1 MFGTGKTVLVTGGA
15 GYVGSHCVI
24 ELLKEDFNVICIDN
38 FVNSHKGVEIP
49 ESISRVQVLTGKHVT
64 FFEADITNK
73 DSLRQVNIQIVN
85 KIHPSILCQVFSK
98 SQSGG
103 QRIDC
108 VIHFAALK
116 AVGESCALP
125 LKYYGNNV
133 TGSANLMEVMME
145 FGVTRIVFSS
155 SATVY
160 GQPQYLP
167 VDEKHPTGNCTNPY
181 GKTKFFMEEI
191 IKDVSAANPD
201 WGCTLLRYFNP
212 VGAHPS
218 GMIGEDPQGTPNNLM
233 PYVSQV
239 AVGRRDKLFVY
250 GGDFDT
256 KDGTGC
262 RDYIHIMD
270 IARGHVA
277 ALKQI
282 VDPTF
287 HGVKIYNLGTGKG
300 VTVLEI
306 VKTFERVTGKQIP
319 YEIVDRRPG
328 DVASCFASS
337 TLAEKELGFK
347 SELTLED
354 MCRDMWTWQSKNPHG
369 FQS

>member
-1 MFGTGKTVLVTGGA
+1 M
-15 GYVGSHCVI
+15 
-24 ELLKEDFNVICIDN
+24 
-38 FVNSHKGVEIP
+38 
-49 ESISRVQVLTGKHVT
+49 T
-64 FFEADITNK
+64 FFEADITDK
-73 DSLRQVNIQIVN
+73 DSLRQVRKTAKFICDCKN
-85 KIHPSILCQVFSK
+85 HFSQVFSK

-145 FGVTRIVFSS
+145 FGVTKIVFSS

-160 GQPQYLP
+160 GQPHYLP

-191 IKDVSAANPD
+191 IKDVSAANPE

-239 AVGRRDKLFVY
+239 AVGRRDKVRNSHFCALGLRLFVLVV
-250 GGDFDT
+250 
-256 KDGTGC
+256 C
-262 RDYIHIMD
+262 
-270 IARGHVA
+270 V
-277 ALKQI
+277 
-282 VDPTF
+282 
-287 HGVKIYNLGTGKG
+287 
-300 VTVLEI
+300 
-306 VKTFERVTGKQIP
+306 
-319 YEIVDRRPG
+319 RR
-328 DVASCFASS
+328 
-337 TLAEKELGFK
+337 
-347 SELTLED
+347 
-354 MCRDMWTWQSKNPHG
+354 
-369 FQS
+369 

>member
-1 MFGTGKTVLVTGGA
+1 M
-15 GYVGSHCVI
+15 
-24 ELLKEDFNVICIDN
+24 
-38 FVNSHKGVEIP
+38 
-49 ESISRVQVLTGKHVT
+49 
-64 FFEADITNK
+64 
-73 DSLRQVNIQIVN
+73 
-85 KIHPSILCQVFSK
+85 
-98 SQSGG
+98 
-103 QRIDC
+103 
-108 VIHFAALK
+108 IHFAALK

-145 FGVTRIVFSS
+145 FGVTKIVFSS

-239 AVGRRDKLFVY
+239 AVGRRDKVTNTHYLRL
-250 GGDFDT
+250 D
-256 KDGTGC
+256 C
-262 RDYIHIMD
+262 DYFCLVVCV
-270 IARGHVA
+270 RG
-277 ALKQI
+277 
-282 VDPTF
+282 
-287 HGVKIYNLGTGKG
+287 
-300 VTVLEI
+300 
-306 VKTFERVTGKQIP
+306 
-319 YEIVDRRPG
+319 
-328 DVASCFASS
+328 
-337 TLAEKELGFK
+337 
-347 SELTLED
+347 
-354 MCRDMWTWQSKNPHG
+354 
-369 FQS
+369 

>member
-1 MFGTGKTVLVTGGA
+1 MATHWILVTGGA
-15 GYVGSHCVI
+15 GYVGSHCVV
-24 ELLKEDFNVICIDN
+24 ELLQEGYNVAILDN
-38 FVNSHKGVEIP
+38 FSNSCKGA
-49 ESISRVQVLTGKHVT
+49 ESVTRIEKLTGKSVPLH
-64 FFEADITNK
+64 EADLTEKESLRRVFKEYTSGTNK
-73 DSLRQVNIQIVN
+73 V
-85 KIHPSILCQVFSK
+85 
-98 SQSGG
+98 
-103 QRIDC
+103 DC
-108 VIHFAALK
+108 VMHFAALK

-125 LKYYGNNV
+125 LKYYSNNV

-145 FGVTRIVFSS
+145 FSVKKIVFSS

-191 IKDVSAANPD
+191 IKDVSAANPE

-218 GMIGEDPQGTPNNLM
+218 GMIGEDPQGVPNNLM
-233 PYVSQV
+233 PYVAQV
-239 AVGRRDKLFVY
+239 AVGRRQKLSVY
-250 GGDFDT
+250 GSDFDT
-256 KDGTGC
+256 ADGTGC

-270 IARGHVA
+270 IAKGHVA
-277 ALKQI
+277 ALRQI
-282 VDPTF
+282 IEPSF

-306 VKTFERVTGKQIP
+306 VKAFEEVTGKKIP
-319 YEIVDRRPG
+319 YEMVDRRPG
-328 DVASCFASS
+328 DVASCYASS
-337 TLAEKELGFK
+337 TLAERELGFK
-347 SELTLED
+347 AEKSLAD

-369 FQS
+369 FSK